1 MTDTKALD
9 GAPPELTDV
18 GLAPEEE
25 QRITAEIAQTQA
37 LRKAGHGKPS
47 ETTWGDW
54 MGPKKMSPHHYVIA
68 QMVALGMGSGLIAKE
83 LRMQQSRISIL
94 LTNSLI
100 KAYAEKIRA
109 YVTKDAKTRFERLIP
124 KSVGVFEDIL
134 DDEQA
139 QSKLKADIAGKVLDR
154 AWGKPNS
161 SEAETGNTALQL
173 IRAVNELIKTSK
185 NDPENDPKIS
195 NTIQVETTEAEIVNE
210 VTETQVQKTDQ
221 DPLSSLLN
229 DWEGE
234 NNIEND
240 QEKGKSEGD
249 CVPDEES

>member
-1 MTDTKALD
+1 MTDTKTLD

-18 GLAPEEE
+18 GLTPEEE

-83 LRMQQSRISIL
+83 LGMQQSRISIL

-100 KAYAEKIRA
+100 KAYAEKIRS

-173 IRAVNELIKTSK
+173 IRAVNELIKSSK
-185 NDPENDPKIS
+185 SDSEPVIDVQSEPPKAD
-195 NTIQVETTEAEIVNE
+195 EAEIVNE
-210 VTETQVQKTDQ
+210 VTSLQVQKTDQ
-221 DPLSSLLN
+221 DPLSSLLSV
-229 DWEGE
+229 WECE

-240 QEKGKSEGD
+240 QEKGKSEDKGD
-249 CVPDEES
+249 